1 MVSSPENLD
10 KYRSRIV
17 CSLLYSIKGVAIM
30 KVKIQQWGHS
40 LGIRI
45 PKAYAHDACLRKGSV
60 VDITKAKGKIVIMPA
75 EEPEFS
81 LKELLSGI
89 TSKNIHHEVDTGTPS
104 GKEVW

>member
-1 MVSSPENLD
+1 
-10 KYRSRIV
+10 
-17 CSLLYSIKGVAIM
+17 M

-45 PKAYAHDACLRKGSV
+45 PKAYARDVSLRKGSV
-60 VDITKAKGKIVIMPA
+60 VDITEAKGKLVIIPV

-89 TSKNIHHEVDTGTPS
+89 TNKNIHHEVDTGAPA